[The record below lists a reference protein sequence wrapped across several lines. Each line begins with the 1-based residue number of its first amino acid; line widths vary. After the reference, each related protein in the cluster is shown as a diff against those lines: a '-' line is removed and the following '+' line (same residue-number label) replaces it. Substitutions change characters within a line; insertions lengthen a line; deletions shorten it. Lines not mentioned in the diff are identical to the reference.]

1 MSYPG
6 ILTRAEF
13 ATGLLVRSVKINGYY
28 LFVDNCTINQTQP
41 IDASSEYIQ
50 GGPGTAIAFFD
61 ANKITG
67 NLSFPLRVDINGQLE
82 SAAKEILRHA
92 QNPYYSIHM
101 DTNHLLLNVNIKA
114 EDHATDNNVLIRV
127 DKLVISSLTIKSS
140 PNDIVQ
146 IEAQFEGMID
156 NSINSDYSVPNENDL
171 LGRALTWGDCSVSR
185 EESSMRAVTSFDIK
199 IENNVETPVFLIPYQ
214 EPGSGIASTRSDQI
228 SLLGIKS
235 VKWSGSVNEF
245 IRNGSDLNTYIHGGW
260 MIDENLNF
268 TIGPMTVKFQNPL
281 FKISQ
286 LPLTAGLLTRTTEW
300 TGLIKPT
307 LPLSQYGLITFD

>member
-1 MSYPG
+1 MNYPG

-13 ATGLLVRSVKINGYY
+13 STGLLVRSVKINGYY

-61 ANKITG
+61 ANKVTG
-67 NLSFPLRVDINGQLE
+67 SLSFPLRVGPNNTIEL
-82 SAAKEILRHA
+82 AAKEILKHA
-92 QNPYYSIHM
+92 QNPSYNIYL

-114 EDHATDNNVLIRV
+114 EDHATDNNLLIRV
-127 DKLVISSLTIKSS
+127 DKLVVSSLTLKCSPDSS
-140 PNDIVQ
+140 VQ
-146 IEAQFEGMID
+146 VEAQFEGMID
-156 NSINSDYSVPNENDL
+156 NTINSDYSVPNENDL

-199 IENNVETPVFLIPYQ
+199 IENNIETPIFLIPYQ
-214 EPGSGIASTRSDQI
+214 EPESGIASTRSDQI
-228 SLLGIKS
+228 SLLGVKS

-268 TIGPMTVKFQNPL
+268 EIGPLIVKFQNPL

-286 LPLTAGLLTRTTEW
+286 MPLTAGLLSRSTEW

-307 LPLSQYGLITFD
+307 LPLSQYGLITFN